1 MSHPRRRSRAGT
13 FRLVLL
19 SVAVVS
25 LFLLVVGLP
34 RVELD
39 EGVPFQQIWQFLVEQ
54 FATERPLLPYATTP
68 AGGGMLLD
76 VYRTIF
82 IIALVALPFAV
93 ILVLIDPDLRK
104 RVLRSMVR
112 VLLIMV
118 LLSLILRNQ
127 AEREG
132 VTLEG
137 MEGGG
142 APPEGLAAEPFTT
155 EDFAPERISPWVGRS
170 LSLILAVAGAAILV
184 TIIVRVRQSRAASRT
199 ELDAFAQQAETALQ
213 QIRAGTDLRDAVLRC
228 YAEMS
233 LVVREQRGIR
243 RERSVTAREFTDYL
257 IGASLPRDAV
267 LRLTSLFEKARYSS
281 KPTTGEDEAEAV
293 ASLSAIVEACRER
306 S

>member
-1 MSHPRRRSRAGT
+1 MSSPGRRRRART
-13 FRLVLL
+13 LRVVLL
-19 SVAVVS
+19 SIAIMA
-25 LFLLVVGLP
+25 LFFLVVGLP
-34 RVELD
+34 RVDLD

-68 AGGGMLLD
+68 TGGGLLLD

-82 IIALVALPFAV
+82 IIALIALPFAI
-93 ILVLIDPDLRK
+93 ILVLIDPELRK

-132 VTLEG
+132 ITLEG

-142 APPEGLAAEPFTT
+142 APPEGPAAEPFTT
-155 EDFAPERISPWVGRS
+155 EDFAPERVSPWIGRG
-170 LSLILAVAGAAILV
+170 LSLILAVVGAAILV
-184 TIIVRVRQSRAASRT
+184 TIVVRVRQSRAASKT
-199 ELDAFAQQAETALQ
+199 ELDAIAQQAQSALQ
-213 QIRAGTDLRDAVLRC
+213 QIEAGTDLRNVVLRC
-228 YAEMS
+228 YVEMS

-281 KPTTGEDEAEAV
+281 RPTTGEDEAEAV
-293 ASLSAIVEACRER
+293 ASLRAIVEACKER